1 MNKANLYKAGGPVQ
15 ENEGEYI
22 YILRQADRELLD
34 LCEKGVYTYVL
45 TSRQVGKSSLMY
57 ETEKRLRE
65 KGFATTIVNFNKIG
79 YAEKADQWYITLLTQ
94 VAEDFKLS
102 VNVSAWWRERPDLTV
117 TDRFV
122 RFCQQEVLSRISGNV
137 VIFFDEIEETLKL
150 PYGSDFFVAIRSL
163 YNARVT
169 EPELRRLAFVLIG
182 SARPSDLIK
191 DPKRTPFNIGQRID
205 LTDFTLEE
213 AKPLA
218 GGFNLPPPQ
227 ALQVLQWILEWT
239 GGHPYLTQCLCIALA
254 TEKRPV
260 WTKAEVEALVT
271 RTFFG
276 KQGEKDSNLDFVRSM
291 LTDLAPDKPA
301 VLTAYREILSA
312 PLRVRDEEQSPIIAH
327 LKLAGIVRSED
338 YKLRV
343 RTLIYQ
349 KIFNRRWIRENL
361 PVKWW
366 QTVPRWAWAGAAAI
380 VLLMGLAAFLIKI
393 YGDSVARE
401 DANVRQ
407 RKLAQEQADSTLRAT
422 QDSFNALQAN
432 TRQRTAANLLL
443 GVIDNFSQRVR
454 NYPKEVLTDKEA
466 LMACQAY
473 LFNKTLGLQED
484 NKVYEALNAVLSA
497 PYYSAVV
504 GNLPAGVTAVAFS
517 RDGQYL
523 AAAGADG
530 ALKIWNVRTHNANP
544 IAAALHAG
552 SVFALAFSPGGDML
566 ASGSSQTGVIKLWE
580 WKKNRVTPLPE
591 KISGLRALVWSQ
603 EQNTLIAGGK
613 DGALRLWNLGRT
625 TPLPK
630 PITVSHGSPIFALA
644 LAGDGKIFAAAGQ
657 DGVARVWNLKKLQS
671 KPKELKNG
679 SKINALAFSR
689 NGERLIAADADGKL
703 REWEVDKHN
712 DQGRELFTENIS
724 RKSSLNAV
732 ALSPDNRILAA
743 GSNLGYI
750 YIRNY
755 AADSKGPELAAHK
768 DTEPKDSSIQSLAFS
783 PDGSLFASG
792 SLGGTVRLWHVLQPQ
807 DTVSVLKAHDGQ
819 VKSVV
824 FDPNGK
830 RFLSGGDDEKVFIW
844 NLNPFSFALAPL
856 SGQKSPVRALTFSAN
871 SRFIASGSDKNGEVR
886 IWRANKLKG
895 DPITRKE
902 LTEGVFTLAFNPEGT
917 TLAAGSANGM
927 IAFWEGEAFRYN
939 PVLNLKHDKA
949 DGVGVRSLVFSPDGK
964 SLISAGGQGSL
975 IVWDYGKTKA
985 TPKNKK
991 QVPGISCVAIS
1002 PDGAKLAIGDDG
1014 GKLNLWSFPGLN
1026 PIQVLN
1032 TEKNVSIKALTF
1044 SRDTTMLAAAS
1055 ADGSIRLW
1063 DLRRLNAPLI
1073 LNGHS
1078 KDKAVTAV
1086 SFSPDN
1092 QKLISSSDDGTVRI
1106 WRTRLDLM
1114 AQRLCKEKLWR
1125 NLYAPEWKEFGKGL
1139 APEKTRD
1146 KILAETAKRVSTQS
1160 PKTLVQSSAKR
1171 SMP

>member
-1 MNKANLYKAGGPVQ
+1 MNKAVVYSVGGPVQ
-15 ENEGEYI
+15 ENEGE

-34 LCEKGVYTYVL
+34 LCQKSVYTYVL

-65 KGFATTIVNFNKIG
+65 KGFATTIINFNKIG

-94 VAEDFKLS
+94 VAEDFHLS

-122 RFCQQEVLSRISGNV
+122 RFCQKEVLSRISGNL

-169 EPELRRLAFVLIG
+169 DPELRRLAFVLIG

-205 LTDFTLEE
+205 LTDFSLEE

-239 GGHPYLTQCLCIALA
+239 GGHPYLTQCLCAALA
-254 TEKRPV
+254 TEKRPA
-260 WTKAEVEALVT
+260 WNKAEVETLVS

-291 LTDLAPDKPA
+291 LTERAPDKLA
-301 VLTAYREILSA
+301 VLTTYREILRS

-327 LKLAGIVRSED
+327 LKLAGIVRSENF
-338 YKLRV
+338 KLRV

-366 QTVPRWAWAGAAAI
+366 QTVPNWAWAGAGVILILMIVAAI
-380 VLLMGLAAFLIKI
+380 FIKR
-393 YGDSVARE
+393 DADNVARE
-401 DANVRQ
+401 KENLRQ
-407 RKLAQEQADSTLRAT
+407 GKLAQDKADSTLRAT

-432 TRQRTAANLLL
+432 SRQRTAATLLL

-454 NYPKEVLTDKEA
+454 NYPREALTDKEA

-504 GNLPAGVTAVAFS
+504 GGLPAGVTAVAFS
-517 RDGQYL
+517 RNGQYL

-530 ALKIWNVRTHNANP
+530 ALKIWNVRTHNAIP

-552 SVFALAFSPGGDML
+552 SVFALAFSPGNDML

-580 WKKNRVTPLPE
+580 WKKNRVTSLPE

-613 DGALRLWNLGRT
+613 DGTLRLWNFGRT

-630 PITVSHGSPIFALA
+630 PMTVSHGSPIFALA

-679 SKINALAFSR
+679 SKINALSFTR
-689 NGERLIAADADGKL
+689 DGKRLFTADEDGKL
-703 REWEVDKHN
+703 REWEVEKQN
-712 DQGRELFTENIS
+712 NKGRELLIENNS

-732 ALSPDNRILAA
+732 ALSPDSPILAA
-743 GSNLGYI
+743 GTNLGYI
-750 YIRNY
+750 NIWNV
-755 AADSKGPELAAHK
+755 ASETQGPKLAAHA
-768 DTEPKDSSIQSLAFS
+768 DTEPKNSSIQSLAFS
-783 PDGSLFASG
+783 PNGNLFASG
-792 SLGGTVRLWHVLQPQ
+792 SLGGTVRLWHLLQPQ
-807 DTVSVLKAHDGQ
+807 DTISVLKAHAGP

-824 FDPNGK
+824 FDPNAE
-830 RFLSGGDDEKVFIW
+830 RFVYGGDDEKVFIW
-844 NLNPFSFALAPL
+844 TLNPFSFAPMTLPD
-856 SGQKSPVRALTFSAN
+856 QKSSVRALAFSAN
-871 SRFIASGSDKNGEVR
+871 GRFIASGSDENGEVR
-886 IWRANKLKG
+886 IWRTNKLKG
-895 DPITRKE
+895 DPSTRKE
-902 LTEGVFTLAFNPEGT
+902 LTQGVFTLAFNPVGA
-917 TLAAGSANGM
+917 TLAAGSVNGM
-927 IAFWEGEAFRYN
+927 IAFWEGETFRYN
-939 PVLNLKHDKA
+939 PALNLKHD
-949 DGVGVRSLVFSPDGK
+949 GEGSVRSLVFSPDGK
-964 SLISAGGQGSL
+964 SLISAGGRGSL
-975 IVWDYGKTKA
+975 IVWDYGKMKITSR
-985 TPKNKK
+985 NKK
-991 QVPGISCVAIS
+991 NLPGISSVAVS
-1002 PDGAKLAIGDDG
+1002 PDGAKLAVGEDDG
-1014 GKLNLWSFPGLN
+1014 KLSLLSFPGLN
-1026 PIQVLN
+1026 PIQVLS
-1032 TEKNVSIKALTF
+1032 TGKSPSQIKAVAF
-1044 SRDTTMLAAAS
+1044 SSDTTMLAAAC
-1055 ADGSIRLW
+1055 ADGSVRLW

-1078 KDKAVTAV
+1078 KDKVVTAV

-1125 NLYAPEWKEFGKGL
+1125 NLYAQEWNEFGEGL
-1139 APEKTRD
+1139 TREKTRD

-1160 PKTLVQSSAKR
+1160 PKPLVQSSAKR